1 MKLFFSAFLFFS
13 LMGQIAAAAAL
24 GTSARTVIP
33 ADVQQIISVDYR
45 QLSNSSVAGELHD
58 RALPDNMKQFES
70 AVKGV
75 GISPARDIDHLT
87 FASFR
92 DAGQIRMMGVAEGQ
106 FALKSIFAKL
116 RAKKIKPSRYHQ
128 ALLYPM
134 GNGFEMTLLDDST
147 MLFGDLTALKSSIQA
162 RDGQIRS
169 VNANGP
175 LTDIMPGVDSG
186 AVWSVLDAEGT
197 QAMMRSA
204 LGDASRL
211 ADFETIKKRLLASR
225 YQMNFDQGVKFD
237 LDVIT
242 SDSVTAATLSTVV
255 KAGMLYKKMQVSGPE
270 KAALD
275 SMSVE
280 SDSDQLRFHFRA
292 DDKKFQSLLNSELF
306 AAVSR

>member
-1 MKLFFSAFLFFS
+1 MKHFVLALFLIALAPF
-13 LMGQIAAAAAL
+13 AAAAAL
-24 GTSARTVIP
+24 GTATRNVIP
-33 ADVQQIISVDYR
+33 SDVQQIISVDYR
-45 QLSNSSVAGELHD
+45 QLSNSPVAGELHD

-70 AVKGV
+70 ALKGV
-75 GISPARDIDHLT
+75 GISPDRDIDHLT

-92 DAGQIRMMGVAEGQ
+92 DAGQIRLMGVADGQ

-116 RAKKIKPSRYHQ
+116 RAKKIKPSRYHT

-147 MLFGDLTALKSSIQA
+147 LLFGDLNALKASIQA

-169 VNANGP
+169 LNANGQ
-175 LTDIMPGVDSG
+175 LTDIMPGVESG
-186 AVWSVLDAEGT
+186 AVWSVLDGEGT
-197 QAMMRSA
+197 QTMMRSA

-211 ADFETIKKRLLASR
+211 ADYETIKKRLLASR

>member
-45 QLSNSSVAGELHD
+45 QLSNSAVAGELHD

-70 AVKGV
+70 ALKGV
-75 GISPARDIDHLT
+75 GISPDRDIDHLT
-87 FASFR
+87 FGSFR

-116 RAKKIKPSRYHQ
+116 RGKKIKPSRYHQ

>member
-1 MKLFFSAFLFFS
+1 MRLLFRVVLFSAL
-13 LMGQIAAAAAL
+13 AAQLSFAAAL
-24 GTSARTVIP
+24 GTAARNVIP
-33 ADVQQIISVDYR
+33 SDVQQIISVDYR

-58 RALPDNMKQFES
+58 RALPDNLKQFES
-70 AVKGV
+70 ALKGV

-92 DAGQIRMMGVAEGQ
+92 EAGQIRMMGVAEGQ

-147 MLFGDLTALKSSIQA
+147 LLFGDLSALKASLQA

-169 VNANGP
+169 VNANGQ

-186 AVWSVLDAEGT
+186 SVWSVLDAEGT

-211 ADFETIKKRLLASR
+211 ADFETLKKRLLASR

-242 SDSVTAATLSTVV
+242 
-255 KAGMLYKKMQVSGPE
+255 
-270 KAALD
+270 
-275 SMSVE
+275 
-280 SDSDQLRFHFRA
+280 
-292 DDKKFQSLLNSELF
+292 
-306 AAVSR
+306 